1 MEERR
6 VLIGLMYYSMTLG
19 SVNMLRGKV
28 VIDFEYDE
36 KNEKCRWDLRQ
47 EGKDTLKRDDLLLLF
62 QHLVGELMEEE

>member
-1 MEERR
+1 
-6 VLIGLMYYSMTLG
+6 MYYSMALG